1 MAKTTDESQ
10 QLGNQAE
17 SSILS
22 SIFEKQITFQ
32 RMLKQHEDLH
42 LNPDFVK
49 EQSMMLFMEVS
60 EALRETPW
68 KSWKK
73 NQAWNVAGFR
83 EELADIQIV
92 LINLIISSGMSPAE
106 FFDIVSTKQNL
117 NFARQA
123 GGY

>member
-1 MAKTTDESQ
+1 MSETTEAATQ
-10 QLGNQAE
+10 QQNQVE
-17 SSILS
+17 SSFLAG
-22 SIFEKQITFQ
+22 IFDKQRAFQ
-32 RMLKQHEDLH
+32 QMLKQHETLC

-73 NQAWNVAGFR
+73 NQSWNIAAFR

-92 LINLIISSGMSPAE
+92 LINLIISSGLSPAE
-106 FFDIVSTKQNL
+106 FFDIVSKKQDL
-117 NFARQA
+117 NFSRQA